1 MRTFLVI
8 LLLSFS
14 VFEIL
19 SQNTVSTSLEW
30 RIQYK
35 KLAND
40 SLELIFSCS
49 IPNKWMLSTQFN
61 ENLGLEF
68 LIKSPKEKEFK
79 SSAIHSIKGRAFKH
93 KTIIN
98 EVTEGEVEFGIRMY
112 IGKFQKKLKL
122 RGTIFYWIVQE
133 QIAIPP
139 LEQKFVI
146 NIE

>member
-1 MRTFLVI
+1 MRTFLI
-8 LLLSFS
+8 ALFLSFS
-14 VFEIL
+14 FFELL
-19 SQNTVSTSLEW
+19 SQNTVSTSLKW
-30 RIQYK
+30 RIQSK
-35 KLAND
+35 RLAND

-79 SSAIHSIKGRAFKH
+79 NSAIHSIKGRVFKH
-93 KTIIN
+93 KTLDN
-98 EVTEGEVEFGIRMY
+98 EVTEGEVEFGIKMY
-112 IGKFQKKLKL
+112 IGKLQKKLRL